1 MTASVFAVTKGRY
14 QLLGGK
20 PTLKKVHVLCWRV
33 DNLFVQRDL
42 FVKLIT
48 CTVVVH
54 DGGVERLNICWIC
67 FDDLVMNKTA
77 NVTNICLEF
86 LLSNCVP
93 RTIGVPRKKKK
104 KIHMAAEF
112 VSLGVGIYS
121 ERVLSLI
128 TRVCSTSHRRYFKT
142 VLVGEWDAG
151 GKRTLSTIETT
162 HKRGQDMRKI
172 ICMLTHYMPQFVLKI
187 TTVKFYQNV

>member
-104 KIHMAAEF
+104 KNSHGGRICLAWRWHLLRESPF
-112 VSLGVGIYS
+112 SNHP
-121 ERVLSLI
+121 RVLYQPQTI
-128 TRVCSTSHRRYFKT
+128 FQNGAGRRMGCRREKN
-142 VLVGEWDAG
+142 
-151 GKRTLSTIETT
+151 TL
-162 HKRGQDMRKI
+162 H
-172 ICMLTHYMPQFVLKI
+172 
-187 TTVKFYQNV
+187 N